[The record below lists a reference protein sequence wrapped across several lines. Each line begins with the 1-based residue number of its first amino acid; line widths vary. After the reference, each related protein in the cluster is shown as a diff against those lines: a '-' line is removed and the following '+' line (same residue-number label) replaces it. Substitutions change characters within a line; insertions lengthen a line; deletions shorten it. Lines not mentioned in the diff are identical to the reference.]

1 MKKFVLKKTF
11 SETLIAS
18 LNIEDLYSKYTE
30 EAFQVV
36 DAWVRDITNGEMF
49 LLLAEGGYY
58 VSTFKKDLNFRV
70 VQKEDTIE
78 VYKIEKPTFY
88 IEEVKE

>member
-1 MKKFVLKKTF
+1 MKKFVLKK
-11 SETLIAS
+11 SPNETLIAS
-18 LNIEDLYSKYTE
+18 LEIETLFSKNAI
-30 EAFQVV
+30 EAFSVV

-49 LLLAEGGYY
+49 LLLAKGGYY
-58 VSTFKKDLNFRV
+58 VSTFKKNLNFKV

-78 VYKIEKPTFY
+78 VYKIEKPSFY

>member
-18 LNIEDLYSKYTE
+18 LDIEAISSKYTK

-49 LLLAEGGYY
+49 LLLAKEGYY
-58 VSTFKKDLNFRV
+58 ISTFKKGLNFRV

-78 VYKIEKPTFY
+78 VYKKEKPSFY

>member
-18 LNIEDLYSKYTE
+18 LEIETLFSKNAI
-30 EAFQVV
+30 EAFSVV

-49 LLLAEGGYY
+49 LLLAEGDYY
-58 VSTFKKDLNFRV
+58 VGTFKKNLNFKV

-78 VYKIEKPTFY
+78 VYKIEKPSFY

>member
-18 LNIEDLYSKYTE
+18 LDIEAISSKYTK
-30 EAFQVV
+30 EAFPVV
-36 DAWVRDITNGEMF
+36 NAWVRDITNGEVF
-49 LLLAEGGYY
+49 LLLAEGGYC
-58 VSTFKKDLNFRV
+58 VSPFKKNLNFKV

-78 VYKIEKPTFY
+78 VYKIEKPSFY
-88 IEEVKE
+88 IEEVRE

>member
-1 MKKFVLKKTF
+1 MKKFILKKK
-11 SETLIAS
+11 SNETLIAS
-18 LNIEDLYSKYTE
+18 LDIEVLYSKYTK

-49 LLLAEGGYY
+49 LLLAKEGYY
-58 VSTFKKDLNFRV
+58 ISTFKKNLNFKV

-78 VYKIEKPTFY
+78 VYKIEKPSFY